1 MFAPGGEA
9 NIDHAGERKNT
20 EGKSLREDRVQT
32 SRASMAID
40 GIMTPY
46 RFHLW
51 GTEKT

>member
-32 SRASMAID
+32 SRATMAID
-40 GIMTPY
+40 GIMTHY